1 MVGVRCRKWQLN
13 CTKCPKSKARGQT
26 MSLTPLE
33 MPKTVLRCDSP
44 VLLCGPVEA
53 SAPSRPGLCVL
64 WSKLSWDAHEQA
76 GRERAGREQTPP
88 SLPPPAETTAR
99 TRQKR
104 EEGEECLPQ
113 ACNIFHLP

>member
-44 VLLCGPVEA
+44 VLLRGPVEA

-64 WSKLSWDAHEQA
+64 WSKLSWDAHEPA
-76 GRERAGREQTPP
+76 GRERAGREQTPS
-88 SLPPPAETTAR
+88 SLQKPLPAPGRKER
-99 TRQKR
+99 R
-104 EEGEECLPQ
+104 ERNAFPKP
-113 ACNIFHLP
+113 ATFSIFPDY